1 MGTDAWDPQ
10 CYERFRAERRQPY
23 DDLVALIAVRPGLR
37 IVDLGCGTGDLTADL
52 HYRLGAAETLGID
65 GSARMLAEAPADPT
79 RGLHFAEG
87 DIGAFADAGRWD
99 VVFSNAALQWLPD
112 HPALL
117 ARLRAALAPDGQ
129 LAVQVPANFDHPSH
143 TAARDVA
150 AGPPFRDALVGPP
163 RIVPVL
169 PPEEYATVL
178 DRLGATAQHVR
189 LQVYGHHL
197 ASRDEV
203 ATWTRGTLL
212 TDYERRLPADLF
224 AAFVD
229 AYRAR
234 LAALLPDDRPYFF
247 PFKRILLWA
256 RF

>member
-10 CYERFRAERRQPY
+10 CYERVRAERRQPY

-37 IVDLGCGTGDLTADL
+37 VVDLGCGTGDLTTDL
-52 HYRLGAAETLGID
+52 HHRLGAAETLGVD
-65 GSARMLAEAPADPT
+65 GSARMLAQAPADPA
-79 RGLHFAEG
+79 RGLRFAEG
-87 DIGAFADAGRWD
+87 DIAAFADPARWD

-112 HPALL
+112 HPALF
-117 ARLRAALAPDGQ
+117 ARLRGALAPGGQ

-143 TAARDVA
+143 TAASDVA
-150 AGPPFRDALVGPP
+150 ATPPFRDALVGPP
-163 RIVPVL
+163 RILPVL
-169 PPEEYATVL
+169 APEAYATLL
-178 DRLGATAQHVR
+178 DRLGAERQHVR

-212 TDYERRLPADLF
+212 TDYERRLPPDLF
-224 AAFVD
+224 PRFVD

-234 LAALLPDDRPYFF
+234 LAALLADDRPYFF